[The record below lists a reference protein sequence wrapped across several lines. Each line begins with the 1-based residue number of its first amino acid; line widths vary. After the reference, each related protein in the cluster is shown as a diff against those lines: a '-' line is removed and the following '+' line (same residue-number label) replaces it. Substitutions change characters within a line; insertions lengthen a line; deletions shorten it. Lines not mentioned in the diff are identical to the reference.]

1 MNSTTRTIVNA
12 VISSLTVP
20 DLTASSYL
28 LVSFI
33 RGISWPNRVVP
44 ARPYKAIDNRRRNAE
59 EAPDIKL
66 RRKTL

>member
-1 MNSTTRTIVNA
+1 MNSTSRTIVNA
-12 VISSLTVP
+12 VISSLTFP
-20 DLTASSYL
+20 DLTASSCL

-33 RGISWPNRVVP
+33 QGIPWPNRVVP
-44 ARPYKAIDNRRRNAE
+44 APPYKAINNRRRNTE